1 MKKLVLICEILAS
14 ALTVGYSAMSQTEIE
29 RARDNCVKNDKSACQ
44 ELIDNG
50 LASVKQCGK
59 DEGKDGCV
67 SVGCV
72 YGVAGYHREAIPYFE
87 KAIVLGDSGASYFLG
102 VAYEKLNDYLNAK
115 KYYEISCNTNNDGQ
129 ALSCHSLGIMYS
141 RGQGVKQYHSIAK
154 QYAGKACDLGEE
166 MGCYDYKRYNEAGV
180 Q

>member
-115 KYYEISCNTNNDGQ
+115 KYYEISCNADNENQ
-129 ALSCHSLGIMYS
+129 SRSCYNLGLMYDK
-141 RGQGVKQYHSIAK
+141 GQGVKQKRSIAK
-154 QYAGKACDLGEE
+154 QYYGKSCDLGVQQ
-166 MGCYDYKRYNEAGV
+166 GCDNYNRLDNAGV